1 MLKRKTPLTAK
12 SGIGGGKQKQID
24 PEYAAWKRERLAHH
38 SHTPTKADRAE
49 FPAKVIKELKE
60 EAGGLCQVCLANPDT
75 TTHHVQ
81 PSGRTTAPGRG
92 VKSNGLRCCWPCHDR
107 IQTSETELKRWIE
120 IYRQRYGEY
129 FYFDEQDWEQH
140 ESKQAKINA
149 EEQAKKQRM
158 SELEPIV
165 ELLSSA
171 AGRKLNT
178 KEVRLLDNLD
188 EREMAVFAKLMADIV
203 KQGPQESF
211 AYGEHFDD

>member
-49 FPAKVIKELKE
+49 FPAKVVKQAKER
-60 EAGGLCQVCLANPDT
+60 AGGVCEACKARPDAES
-75 TTHHVQ
+75 HHCW
-81 PSGRTTAPGRG
+81 PRGRGGRG
-92 VKSNGLRCCWPCHDR
+92 VLQNCMRLCGQCHHE
-107 IQTSETELKRWIE
+107 IQTNEDKLQYWIE
-120 IYRQRYGEY
+120 VYRQRYGDN
-129 FYFDEQDWEQH
+129 FWFDAEDWELH
-140 ESKQAKINA
+140 ESKQSKINA